1 MYYKSIIETIG
12 NTPMVEL
19 ANLSPKS
26 GVRIFAKLE
35 GQNPTGSVKDR
46 IVKYMLDR
54 AQAEGRLTRDRI
66 ILEPTSGNTGIAMA
80 MIGRLMGY
88 RVKVVMPENVSQER
102 RKLLD
107 TYGAEIILSDSKRGT
122 NGSIQVAQELAR
134 NDEIYFLPHQ
144 YENLSNP
151 LSHYET
157 TAPEIIRDLPD
168 IDAFIAGLGTGGT
181 LTGAGRRLKEH
192 NPEIKVIAVVPHPD
206 ELIQGLRSLE
216 DGYIPP
222 VLDQSV
228 LNGRMIIQSN
238 EAVLATRDLT
248 EREGIFAGISS
259 GAVLACAQR
268 VASRMQSGNIVCLL
282 ADGGWKYLS
291 TELWTKDLYE
301 IERNLKG
308 KIWW

>member
-19 ANLSPKS
+19 TNLSPKT

-238 EAVLATRDLT
+238 EAVQATRDLT

-259 GAVLACAQR
+259 GAVLACALR

-282 ADGGWKYLS
+282 ADGGSKYLS

-301 IERNLKG
+301 VERNLKG

>member
-238 EAVLATRDLT
+238 EAVQATRDLT

>member
-54 AQAEGRLTRDRI
+54 AQSEGRLTRDRI

-238 EAVLATRDLT
+238 EAVLATRELT

-282 ADGGWKYLS
+282 ADGGSKYLS